1 MRSNE
6 KAGSVVATESGS
18 KTKTFLIAGGNQ
30 KRFDVFDYAEKTSE
44 TQVDCLLCS
53 PQIGKVSTANLK
65 LCGSC
70 TATQNRLESE
80 LIAHLS
86 KPRKIIR
93 LHRCA
98 SCQKTVTAT
107 KFSRDWAICKSC
119 VSEVVNKSKIA
130 RSNFVERAVNNFRKM
145 LKGVAAL

>member
-1 MRSNE
+1 MNGKE
-6 KAGSVVATESGS
+6 KAAVVAAALNQKINS
-18 KTKTFLIAGGNQ
+18 IAGGKETIFGFLN
-30 KRFDVFDYAEKTSE
+30 YAEKLNE
-44 TQVDCLLCS
+44 TQAECPLCN
-53 PQIGKVSTANLK
+53 PKTRKISTANLK
-65 LCGSC
+65 LCGNC
-70 TATQNRLESE
+70 TATQNRLEAE
-80 LIAHLS
+80 LLAHLS

-98 SCQKTVTAT
+98 SCQKTVTAA

-119 VSEVVNKSKIA
+119 VSEVVSKSKIA